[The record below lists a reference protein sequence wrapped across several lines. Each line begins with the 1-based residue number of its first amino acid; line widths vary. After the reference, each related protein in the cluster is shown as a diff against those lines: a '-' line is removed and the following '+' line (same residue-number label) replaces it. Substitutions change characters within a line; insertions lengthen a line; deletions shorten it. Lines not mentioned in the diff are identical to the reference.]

1 MNPRRH
7 VRVDQGFFD
16 DLDAQLGADRGPNGE
31 PSATDFLVMD
41 LPTIVDRFAEDFESL
56 ALAYPDR
63 SDYRVLV
70 STADGQRPAS
80 GGRLPLLGLP
90 VRVPCTPR
98 KEHWPP
104 GFGGGLRGAL
114 LLL

>member
-16 DLDAQLGADRGPNGE
+16 DLDSQLGADRGTNGE
-31 PSATDFLVMD
+31 PSSTDFLVMD

-70 STADGQRPAS
+70 STGTLVATSVVIGQLVADDTVALMGIEIE
-80 GGRLPLLGLP
+80 L
-90 VRVPCTPR
+90 T
-98 KEHWPP
+98 WPDH
-104 GFGGGLRGAL
+104 LDEN
-114 LLL
+114 